1 MRRSLTR
8 VGAIAHK
15 ELLHILRDVRTIY
28 VGLGMP
34 ALMLVLFGYGVSFD
48 LDAIPLVIVDQDGS
62 ATSRE
67 LTARMLATGEVIE
80 AGRLADPQKVERFF
94 MTGDASAALVIP
106 RGFSRDLGSGE
117 GTELQLIVDGG
128 DGSTATQVMAKTE
141 ALVTAIGAQLASQ
154 HGSGAGAPR
163 APIEARVSTWFN
175 PEQRSALYLV
185 PGLAA
190 YVLAMVA
197 VLLTALTVAREWER
211 GSMQQ
216 LFTTP
221 VSRLEIVIGKLLPY
235 LGLGVIAVLLV
246 LAAGAWIFD
255 VPMRGDPLVLV
266 VCSLLFLIGML
277 GQGLLVSTVTQNQMV
292 ATQMATMTS
301 MLPTM
306 LLSGFIFPIE
316 NMPALFQLI
325 SHALP
330 ARYYMNTLRGVLLRG
345 NGFGELWGDVLALG
359 IFAVLILAVATRLF
373 RREIA

>member
-8 VGAIAHK
+8 VLAVAHK
-15 ELLHILRDVRTIY
+15 EMLHILRDVRTIY

-34 ALMLVLFGYGVSFD
+34 VLMLVLFGYGVSFD

-67 LTARMLATGEVIE
+67 LTARMIATGEVIE
-80 AGRLADPQKVERFF
+80 VERLTDPDALERLFRA
-94 MTGDASAALVIP
+94 GGASAALVIP
-106 RGFSRDLGSGE
+106 RGFSRELRTGE
-117 GTELQLIVDGG
+117 PTELQLIIDGS

-141 ALVTAIGAQLASQ
+141 ALVTAIGATLV
-154 HGSGAGAPR
+154 SGAGAPR

-185 PGLAA
+185 PGLSA

-235 LGLGVIAVLLV
+235 LGLGVLAVLLV

-266 VCSLLFLIGML
+266 ATSLLFLIGML

-292 ATQMATMTS
+292 ATQVATTTS

-316 NMPALFQLI
+316 NMPMFFQVI
-325 SHALP
+325 SYALP
-330 ARYYMNTLRGVLLRG
+330 ARYYMNALRGVLLRG
-345 NGFGELWGDVLALG
+345 NGFAELWGDVLALG
-359 IFAVLILAVATRLF
+359 IFSLIILAVATRLF

>member
-8 VGAIAHK
+8 VLAIAHK
-15 ELLHILRDVRTIY
+15 EMLHILRDVRTIY

-34 ALMLVLFGYGVSFD
+34 VMMLVLFGYGVSFD
-48 LDAIPLVIVDQDGS
+48 LEEIPIVIVDQDGS
-62 ATSRE
+62 ATSRA
-67 LTARMLATGEVIE
+67 LSARMLATGEVIE
-80 AGRLADPQKVERFF
+80 AARLTDPEEIERYFL
-94 MTGDASAALVIP
+94 TGGASAALIIP
-106 RGFSRDLGSGE
+106 RGFARDLGAIRP
-117 GTELQLIVDGG
+117 TELQLIIDGG

-141 ALVTAIGAQLASQ
+141 ALVTAIGAQLA
-154 HGSGAGAPR
+154 AGDAGVPP

-235 LGLGVIAVLLV
+235 LGLGVLAVLLL

-266 VCSLLFLIGML
+266 ACSLLFLIGML
-277 GQGLLVSTVTQNQMV
+277 GQGLLVSTVTRNQMV
-292 ATQMATMTS
+292 ATQVATMTS

-316 NMPALFQLI
+316 NMPLPFRVI
-325 SHALP
+325 SHVLP

-345 NGFGELWGDVLALG
+345 NGFAELWGDVLALG
-359 IFAVLILAVATRLF
+359 IFAVLVLAVATRLF

>member
-1 MRRSLTR
+1 
-8 VGAIAHK
+8 
-15 ELLHILRDVRTIY
+15 
-28 VGLGMP
+28 MP
-34 ALMLVLFGYGVSFD
+34 VMLLVLFGYGVSFD
-48 LDAIPLVIVDQDGS
+48 LDAIPIVIVDQDGS
-62 ATSRE
+62 FVSRE
-67 LTARMLATGEVIE
+67 LCTRMLATGEVVE
-80 AGRLADPQKVERFF
+80 AGRVIDPDEVEGFF
-94 MTGDASAALVIP
+94 MIGDASAALIIP
-106 RGFSRDLGSGE
+106 RGFSRDLGAGRS
-117 GTELQLIVDGG
+117 TELQLIIDGG

-141 ALVTAIGAQLASQ
+141 ALVTAIGAQLASGG
-154 HGSGAGAPR
+154 GSIPR

-185 PGLAA
+185 PGLAG

-235 LGLGVIAVLLV
+235 LGLGVLAVLLV
-246 LAAGAWIFD
+246 LATGAWIFD

-277 GQGLLVSTVTQNQMV
+277 GQGLLVSTVTRNQMV
-292 ATQMATMTS
+292 ATQVATMTS

-316 NMPALFQLI
+316 NMPLAFRLI
-325 SHALP
+325 SYVLP

-345 NGFGELWGDVLALG
+345 NGFAELWGDVLALG
-359 IFAVLILAVATRLF
+359 IFAVVILVIATRLF
-373 RREIA
+373 RREITSGAK